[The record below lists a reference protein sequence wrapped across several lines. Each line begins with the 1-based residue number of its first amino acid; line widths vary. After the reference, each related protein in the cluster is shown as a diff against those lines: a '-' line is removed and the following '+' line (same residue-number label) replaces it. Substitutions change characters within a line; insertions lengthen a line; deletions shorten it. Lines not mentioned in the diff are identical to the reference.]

1 MNGRWW
7 PRKRT
12 PPAEHSIS
20 PPSQP
25 RSATVMAAILGDN
38 RIYWPGVW
46 SRPEFVSSRPSTVP
60 ESLGTPTRTISISSA
75 TALSRRC
82 SRRSSRL
89 LDDLADRGLLDS
101 TLVIWMGDFG
111 RSPKINRDAGQG
123 SLAAVL
129 FDGACRRRDPRRT
142 GDRRVRQDRRFSRV
156 ATNYARRRTC
166 HGLCRPRLR
175 SARNDLPHLG
185 RPSPCARR
193 WPADFRAI
201 VAPSPVFLDDG
212 SGSE

>member
-82 SRRSSRL
+82 SRRSSRFWTIW
-89 LDDLADRGLLDS
+89 RIVGLLDS

-111 RSPKINRDAGQG
+111 RSPKINRDAGRDHWPQCY
-123 SLAAVL
+123 SMVLAGGGIRGGQVIGQS
-129 FDGACRRRDPRRT
+129 DKIGAFPVSRPITPADVHATVYAALGYDPHGTTYRT
-142 GDRRVRQDRRFSRV
+142 LD
-156 ATNYARRRTC
+156 
-166 HGLCRPRLR
+166 
-175 SARNDLPHLG
+175 G
-185 RPSPCARR
+185 RPLVL
-193 WPADFRAI
+193 ADGQPI
-201 VAPSPVFLDDG
+201 
-212 SGSE
+212 SELL